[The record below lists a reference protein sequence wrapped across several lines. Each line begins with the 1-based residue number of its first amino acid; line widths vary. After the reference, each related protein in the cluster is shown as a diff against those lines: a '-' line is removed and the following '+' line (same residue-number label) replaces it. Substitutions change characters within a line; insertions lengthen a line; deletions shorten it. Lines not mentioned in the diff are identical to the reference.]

1 MGYFANYSK
10 RRLELTGSESAATL
24 EHMQVYFQD
33 GANWTQGMYEN
44 ASGARCLVGA
54 ANHVRVSSI
63 DDAKHWLRLA
73 IAEVMP
79 GAARI
84 EEFNDGCR
92 TYAEVG
98 AVIERARQ
106 LAAKNAALA
115 LPPPAPAL
123 PALPAPMK
131 AEPEILPPERQALL
145 PPDTAPVVRNPRRT
159 RVRRRPNLASWIM
172 D

>member
-63 DDAKHWLRLA
+63 DDATQFLRLA
-73 IAEVMP
+73 IAEIAP

-84 EEFNDGCR
+84 EDFNDTRR
-92 TYAEVG
+92 TYAEVA

-106 LAAKNAALA
+106 LAAQSVVR
-115 LPPPAPAL
+115 
-123 PALPAPMK
+123 ALPAP
-131 AEPEILPPERQALL
+131 PVVEILPPQRQALPPAASVAL
-145 PPDTAPVVRNPRRT
+145 PRARSRRAS
-159 RVRRRPNLASWIM
+159 LASWIM

>member
-1 MGYFANYSK
+1 MGKVGFCDAY
-10 RRLELTGSESAATL
+10 RRTRRALSVPESMATL
-24 EHMQVYFQD
+24 DQMQDYFQD

-44 ASGARCLVGA
+44 ADGARCLVGA

-63 DDAKHWLRLA
+63 DDAQQWLRLA

-84 EEFNDGCR
+84 EDFNDGCC
-92 TYAEVG
+92 TFAEVA

-106 LAAKNAALA
+106 LAAQSVARA
-115 LPPPAPAL
+115 LPSPAPA
-123 PALPAPMK
+123 PAARNFPTTWESSPSPATQ
-131 AEPEILPPERQALL
+131 R
-145 PPDTAPVVRNPRRT
+145 PVFLSGKPA
-159 RVRRRPNLASWIM
+159 RVRRRPSLAEWIM

>member
-1 MGYFANYSK
+1 MGYCTNYAK
-10 RRLELTGSESAATL
+10 RRFELTGGESVATL
-24 EHMQVYFQD
+24 EHMQDYFQD

-44 ASGARCLVGA
+44 TNGARCLVGA

-79 GAARI
+79 GATRI
-84 EEFNDGCR
+84 EDFNDGCR
-92 TYAEVG
+92 TYAEVA

-106 LAAKNAALA
+106 LAAQSAAHA

-123 PALPAPMK
+123 PALPTPVK
-131 AEPEILPPERQALL
+131 TEPEILPPERQALP
-145 PPDTAPVVRNPRRT
+145 PPDAAPVVLNPRRA
-159 RVRRRPNLASWIM
+159 RVRRRPNLVSWIM